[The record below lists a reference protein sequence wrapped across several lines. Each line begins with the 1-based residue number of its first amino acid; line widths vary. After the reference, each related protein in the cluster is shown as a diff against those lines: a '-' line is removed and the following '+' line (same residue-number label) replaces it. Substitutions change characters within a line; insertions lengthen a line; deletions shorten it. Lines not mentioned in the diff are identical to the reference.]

1 MKTII
6 LATLALA
13 LSPSVF
19 AVPTDFPDKVPVVDN
34 VTFAELKLG
43 CPAGVCDGEY
53 LRDAMVDTRK
63 LSREQ
68 LDAFVNGSESWK
80 GEWDYPRDSVEAY
93 NDAMID
99 ATGQK
104 LDGQVQIASELNGN
118 TYDVIITS
126 TVPSIAIKWGTAVV
140 DGTCKG
146 PQYSWMYRAD
156 TSEPL
161 YPLGKGDSITYKTTC
176 TNINSIKVV
185 TNLGTAIYN

>member
-1 MKTII
+1 MKTFI
-6 LATLALA
+6 LAALA
-13 LSPSVF
+13 LSVTTSAL
-19 AVPTDFPDKVPVVDN
+19 AVPLDFPAKQPVVDS

-43 CPAGVCDGEY
+43 CPMGVCDVEY
-53 LRDAMVDTRK
+53 LHDAMLDIRK
-63 LSREQ
+63 LNRVQ
-68 LDAFVNGSESWK
+68 LDAYANGTSDWK
-80 GEWDYPRDSVEAY
+80 GEWDYPRDSVEIY
-93 NDAMID
+93 NEALPDNTNAPL
-99 ATGQK
+99 G
-104 LDGQVQIASELNGN
+104 GQVQIASELDGD

-126 TVPSIAIKWGTAVV
+126 TVPVIAIKWGTTIV

-146 PQYSWMYRAD
+146 PEYGWMYRAD